1 MNRRTFLLAIGATA
15 CGAKRPPKP
24 PHKRR
29 RGDPI
34 DDDDNDSGGDA
45 PRPTRPDRGD
55 VWGLP
60 PTRPYWYRLAT
71 HDERLAQRRETELRL
86 WDLRTMRRTDT
97 LATAYHDACFL
108 ADGRLAALH
117 DMGSSP
123 YPELHLI
130 DPRGAID
137 VRTGQSMMVDT
148 DTELLPADSGD
159 AIYVTEHSDLVY
171 RADLGGGHFQFVD
184 VLKVADRD
192 PLTSLGDGRLVTTA
206 NHGALRV
213 LAFGK
218 PELRLKTPAWPILI
232 APLAGSR
239 AWLTLLYPDAFG
251 AQILLL
257 IRLVDPLVTEAR
269 IDVSPGRIFDLAT
282 AGGAAAVIVD
292 TQGRTAWER
301 AIVVYEENGKER
313 WRVSAPV
320 HGRAHLAMSKE
331 RVVYSLNDGT
341 LLAWDAATG
350 AAVAVTT

>member
-1 MNRRTFLLAIGATA
+1 MNRRTFLLAVGAAA
-15 CGAKRPPKP
+15 CGAKPPPRP

-34 DDDDNDSGGDA
+34 DDDDDDSDA
-45 PRPTRPDRGD
+45 PRPTHPDRGD
-55 VWGLP
+55 IWGLP

-117 DMGSSP
+117 DMGTSP

-130 DPRGAID
+130 DSRGTID
-137 VRTGQSMMVDT
+137 VRTGQPMMVDT
-148 DTELLPADSGD
+148 DTELLPTESGD
-159 AIYVTEHSDLVY
+159 AIYVTEHADLVY
-171 RADLGGGHFQFVD
+171 RADLSGGHFQFVD

-192 PLTSLGDGRLVTTA
+192 PLTSLGDGRLVTTSSREA
-206 NHGALRV
+206 VRIV
-213 LAFGK
+213 AFGK
-218 PELRLKTPAWPILI
+218 SELRLKTPARPVLI
-232 APLAGSR
+232 APTTGSR
-239 AWLTLLYPDAFG
+239 AWLTLLYPEAFG
-251 AQILLL
+251 SQVLLL
-257 IRLVDPLVTEAR
+257 LRLVDPLVTETR

-282 AGGAAAVIVD
+282 AGDAAAVVVD
-292 TQGRTAWER
+292 TQGKTEWER
-301 AIVVYEENGKER
+301 AIVVYEETGKER

-341 LLAWDAATG
+341 LLAWDASTG
-350 AAVAVTT
+350 APVEVKP